1 MQKQGIGSYRIKRFH
16 AEARSE
22 ADLRGVDLF
31 LPDPVA
37 PHQQPSGKNCVT
49 NPTQLEA
56 NRYCMLPW
64 LQAIISWNGDYRV
77 CSTHRLGNLREQ
89 TFDEI
94 YNSAKTREIRSWMLW
109 RKTESCSWNCREEAY
124 EAPELEIPP
133 QEELLSI
140 APAGET

>member
-1 MQKQGIGSYRIKRFH
+1 MA
-16 AEARSE
+16 AEARHE
-22 ADLRGVDLF
+22 AGLRGVDLF

-37 PHQQPSGKNCVT
+37 PHRQTTRKNCVT
-49 NPTQLEA
+49 DPTQLEA
-56 NRYCMLPW
+56 NRYCMPPW

-94 YNSAKTREIRSWMLW
+94 YNGPTMREIRSRMLW

-133 QEELLSI
+133 QEELFTI
-140 APAGET
+140 APTSKA